1 MLKTNIE
8 KTKDDILF
16 RIKKSIKEFDEKGIK
31 SAVTEGINEGIDP
44 IILAEEGCIATM
56 REVGDMFESDEILL
70 LQVLA
75 ASRAMKAGMELLAP
89 EIEKLHA
96 ELKRHDKAV
105 ISSQKEDENS
115 IRKSILEVMLMVND
129 FDVIE
134 LTENESIIDFIEK
147 DTTLNIPTDCKKQ
160 LDEVIH
166 SHPEAA
172 ILQFCEGVDRV
183 C

>member
-1 MLKTNIE
+1 MLKTNME

-16 RIKKSIKEFDEKGIK
+16 RIRKSIKEFDEKEIN
-31 SAVTEGINEGIDP
+31 SAVTEGIDKGIDP
-44 IILAEEGCIATM
+44 VILAEEGCIAAM

-75 ASRAMKAGMELLAP
+75 ASRAMKAGMEILAP
-89 EIEKLHA
+89 EIEKAHA
-96 ELKRHDKAV
+96 ELKHHDKAV
-105 ISSQKEDENS
+105 ISSQKENEDS

-172 ILQFCEGVDRV
+172 ILQLCD

>member
-1 MLKTNIE
+1 ME
-8 KTKDDILF
+8 KTKDDVLF
-16 RIKKSIKEFDEKGIK
+16 RIRKSIKEFDEKEIK
-31 SAVTEGINEGIDP
+31 SAVTEGIDKGIDP
-44 IILAEEGCIATM
+44 VILAEEGCIAAM

-75 ASRAMKAGMELLAP
+75 ASRAMKAGMEILAL
-89 EIEKLHA
+89 KLKKRMLNSSIMIKPLSA
-96 ELKRHDKAV
+96 LKRD
-105 ISSQKEDENS
+105 EDS

-147 DTTLNIPTDCKKQ
+147 DTTLNIPTDCKRQ

-172 ILQFCEGVDRV
+172 ILQLCNS
-183 C
+183 